1 MFAAE
6 AHVAGTRELLALEVH
21 PIRRYDH
28 MGDWLAQAQTW
39 QGDIVRAVFDVE
51 PF

>member
-6 AHVAGTRELLALEVH
+6 AFVPGTRELLALEVH
-21 PIRRYDH
+21 PLRRYDH
-28 MGDWLAQAQTW
+28 MGDWLEHAQRW
-39 QGDIVRAVFDVE
+39 QGHIVRAVFDVD

>member
-6 AHVAGTRELLALEVH
+6 AHVAGSRELLALEVH
-21 PIRRYDH
+21 PLRRYDH
-28 MGDWLAQAQTW
+28 LGDWLEQAQRW
-39 QGDIVRAVFDVE
+39 QREVVRAVFDVD